1 MFRKEQLIFV
11 TLLTGC
17 TTVANHE
24 SQEVIEPIE
33 SVQVAVIEDNSLLDA
48 IDSTL
53 EGADAILD
61 QIVENK
67 ADTKNKISHLEK
79 THRSDI
85 ELISDLQ
92 SQNTEKDSIIG
103 DYILHHELLHEEL
116 ESTKN
121 QLEVVTT
128 THYECTSIV
137 DNLTKENK
145 HLKACIDSL
154 IEQLNYT
161 DSLILTNK
169 KLTKVYGAD

>member
-11 TLLTGC
+11 TLLAGC
-17 TTVANHE
+17 TTVANPP
-24 SQEVIEPIE
+24 QEVIEPIE
-33 SVQVAVIEDNSLLDA
+33 PVQVTVIEDNSLLDA

-53 EGADAILD
+53 EGADELLN

-67 ADTKNKISHLEK
+67 ADNENKISNLK
-79 THRSDI
+79 RTHRNDI

-92 SQNTEKDSIIG
+92 SQCTKKDSIIG
-103 DYILHHELLHEEL
+103 DYIFHHELLHEEL

-128 THYECTSIV
+128 THHECTSIV

-145 HLKACIDSL
+145 HLKACVDSL
-154 IEQLNYT
+154 VTQLNYT

-169 KLTKVYGAD
+169 KLTKVYETD